1 MNKQN
6 SKNNSP
12 NSQHVDDTFFKNPNR
27 WLIGYEDDWVFHY
40 VFGQNTKESKDA
52 LIAFLNVILCK
63 EKNPITSI
71 EILNPI
77 NYRTYPADKETTLDI
92 KARTSQNELFDIEL
106 QNGNLKHYPNRCV
119 QYGGKLVNLSL
130 EKGEDYDKMGKSIV
144 ISIVTGTLFPNI
156 PGIHTTFHLWEDS
169 CRHLLSDRLEMH
181 FIELGKVQTDKP
193 MEAMNNV
200 EQLAAYLKLAGEEKS
215 ANYLKTLIEDGGEAI
230 QMAEKVFQR
239 ASEDFYARVRQM
251 EIEMRE
257 HDLATKR
264 LLEEEERAERLQE
277 AENNGIEIGMNKGLK
292 KGIEQ
297 GLKQGLERGLEQG
310 IQQGLEQGLEQG
322 IQQGLVQSI
331 RVLILDN
338 RSEGISEE
346 KILRKLVTIF
356 NLNENDALH
365 YMNQYK

>member
-1 MNKQN
+1 M
-6 SKNNSP
+6 
-12 NSQHVDDTFFKNPNR
+12 
-27 WLIGYEDDWVFHY
+27 
-40 VFGQNTKESKDA
+40 
-52 LIAFLNVILCK
+52 
-63 EKNPITSI
+63 
-71 EILNPI
+71 
-77 NYRTYPADKETTLDI
+77 
-92 KARTSQNELFDIEL
+92 
-106 QNGNLKHYPNRCV
+106 

-277 AENNGIEIGMNKGLK
+277 AENKGIEIGMNKGLK

-297 GLKQGLERGLEQG
+297 GLKQGLER
-310 IQQGLEQGLEQG
+310 GLEQG